1 MNITKEQIS
10 KRAEE
15 SYNEIIDIRRY
26 LHAHPELSFNEVNT
40 SRFIC
45 SILDSWNV
53 SYRSGIAGNGIV
65 AEIRGKNPGRVIGFR
80 ADMDALPIH
89 ELNEVSYKSINE
101 GVMHACGHDVHS
113 ASLLGL
119 VKLLNELKEEFN
131 GVVKFVFQ
139 PAEERIPGGAKLMLE
154 ENLFGDEQPEI
165 MIAQHVYPELE
176 AGTIGIKEGQYM
188 ASSDEIY
195 ITVEG
200 KGGHAALPH
209 TLVDSVLI
217 SSHLIVAL
225 QQIASRNA
233 PAAIPT
239 VLSFGKVVA
248 DGAVN
253 VIPDKVTIEGTFRT
267 MDEEWRAKAHELIKL
282 ISKNIVEGM
291 GGKAMVQIRKGY
303 PVLFNNIKL
312 TSTVRN
318 YAIDYLGQEKVN
330 ELQIR
335 MTAEDFAYFSQKY
348 DSVLF
353 RLGVAEKGTKGAALH
368 TANFDVDEKAIITSV
383 GLMTWLA
390 MSLLSEE

>member
-1 MNITKEQIS
+1 MSITKEQIN

-15 SYNEIIDIRRY
+15 LYEEIVEIRRY
-26 LHAHPELSFNEVNT
+26 LHTNPELSFEEVNT
-40 SRFIC
+40 SRYIC

-53 SYRSGIAGNGIV
+53 TYRSGIAGNGIV
-65 AEIRGKNPGRVIGFR
+65 AEIRGRNEGAVIGFR
-80 ADMDALPIH
+80 ADMDALAIH
-89 ELNEVSYKSINE
+89 ELNDISYKSINE

-119 VKLLNELKEEFN
+119 VKMLNELKKDFN

-139 PAEERIPGGAKLMLE
+139 PGEERIPGGAKLMLE
-154 ENLFGDEQPEI
+154 DNLFGDEEPEI

-176 AGTIGIKEGQYM
+176 AGTIGVKEGQYM

-209 TLVDSVLI
+209 TLVDPVLI

-225 QQIASRNA
+225 QQIVSRNA

-253 VIPDKVTIEGTFRT
+253 VIPNKVTIEGTFRT
-267 MDEEWRAKAHELIKL
+267 MDEEWRAKAHEQVKL

-291 GGKAMVQIRKGY
+291 GGKAQVEIRKGY
-303 PVLFNNIKL
+303 PALYNNPQL
-312 TSTVRN
+312 TSNVRN
-318 YAIDYLGQEKVN
+318 YAIDYLGQKKVN

-335 MTAEDFAYFSQKY
+335 MTAEDFAYFSQRY
-348 DSVLF
+348 PSVLF
-353 RLGVAEKGTKGAALH
+353 RLGVAAEGTKGAPLH
-368 TANFDVDEKAIITSV
+368 TPNFNVDERAMVTSV
-383 GLMTWLA
+383 GFMTWLA
-390 MSLLSEE
+390 LNLLNDK